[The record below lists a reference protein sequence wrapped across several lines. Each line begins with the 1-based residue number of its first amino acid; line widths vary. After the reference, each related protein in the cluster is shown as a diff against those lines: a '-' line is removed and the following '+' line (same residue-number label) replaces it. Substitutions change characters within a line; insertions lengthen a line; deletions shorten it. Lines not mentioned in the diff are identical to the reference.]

1 MIRLR
6 CSIYVSQSGSRR
18 TKVMKVTRR
27 AVASLMMLVFLGMLF
42 SIPIHAQ
49 NLGRISGT
57 VTDQSGAVVVGAAL
71 VAINKETGVRTP
83 ATTNE
88 AGNYSIAALLP
99 GRYRVEV
106 ELQGF
111 KKYVREPVMVYTA
124 TPVGLNI
131 AMEVGEISTELAVT
145 GAPPLL
151 QTEEVSLGTVV
162 EDKMIRD
169 LPVALGRD
177 TAIASGRRQ
186 PTSFMNLTPGVSGG
200 EFNKTV
206 NGMQRRGT
214 EVSTDGGAIEAPEH
228 FGQVGNATPPY
239 DAVGE
244 FKVVAGVP
252 EAADGNT
259 SSAVKLTLKSG
270 TNKLHGSASWLN
282 RNDMFDASGFF
293 GGTPTTR
300 RVKPKVRQN
309 EYGFTVGGP
318 VWVPKVYKGKDKTF
332 FFMSYGEFKL
342 RGGGAPRIRTF
353 PTAAF
358 KKGDFSKLTDRQ
370 GNLIPIFDPLS
381 APNDGVSA
389 RTQFPGNIIPL
400 NRIDPR
406 ALQATALMPTAEI
419 DRSFDNTVAQQPR
432 PTDDWNMS
440 MKIDHSFNS
449 RHKLSGSYWWAH
461 ADLLAYNGQ
470 PGLTDDGGA
479 THEIG
484 GGSAINYNWLV
495 TSALAN
501 ELRVNF
507 ARSNTGG
514 GPLPGQDLGP
524 NPLNIANYPYKNGN
538 FFVGAEGYARGPG
551 GSGFKYTSGEVGGDS
566 FSDNYSIADSAT
578 WIKSTHTFRFGVE
591 HRIRKYRGFGAGYW
605 FPEFRKF
612 QTSNPAS
619 PSFGAWGDGM
629 ATFLLGD
636 VYEQFGQNDATR
648 NGTVGQRSSWF
659 LQDSWKVTPRLS
671 LTLGLRHDIAPLNK
685 VDNGSSSFDPTVP
698 NSKAGVRLGAL
709 RFIGV
714 ERFYETDGSQLG
726 PRFGLAYSLND
737 KTVLRAGYGVL
748 YQIGAAELGCCPGGL
763 RQGFQSG
770 YGLPPAGQP
779 SIPIYNIWKT
789 GAPIDPN
796 VGNLPNTDP
805 TQVNGRGPT
814 WLHPSSTKATRVQ
827 QWTINLQ
834 REFPKHVVFEARYV
848 GWKAQGL
855 FSTLE
860 NLNQVDPRY
869 LSLGSTLT
877 SNINSPAASA
887 AGITAPYAGF
897 TGSVAQALR
906 PFPQYQRIGSLYE
919 ALGQANHHSLQ
930 LQVQNR
936 LSKDLLFLTNYV
948 WAKTLTDQGL
958 GGGFGVSD
966 QNQYNRKLE
975 KARQLL
981 ESPHELKMTWVYELP
996 VGTGKRA
1003 LSNAPKGVKAVLGGW
1018 ALAAAQR
1025 YSAGSHLAI
1034 TGGNPLP
1041 IFSDT
1046 IRPNQVSGTKVQINP
1061 SGKFD
1066 PKKNLYVAIEA
1077 FQPNAPFTFGTAP
1090 RVQPDLRGF
1099 AYYNEDVNIIKR
1111 GELGINETTKYE
1123 FRLEIYN
1130 IFNRTV
1136 FGNPA
1141 TNFNNRGTF
1150 GTVSSQANLP
1160 RQMQF
1165 GMKILW

>member
-1 MIRLR
+1 MSEAKKTTLL
-6 CSIYVSQSGSRR
+6 
-18 TKVMKVTRR
+18 
-27 AVASLMMLVFLGMLF
+27 VALLLIFGKAPLQETY
-42 SIPIHAQ
+42 AQ

-57 VTDQSGAVVVGAAL
+57 VTDQTGSVVIGASI
-71 VAINKETGVRTP
+71 VAINMDTGVRTP
-83 ATTNE
+83 TTTND
-88 AGNYSIAALLP
+88 AGNYNLPALLP

-106 ELQGF
+106 EMQGF
-111 KKYVREPVMVYTA
+111 KKYVREPVLVSTA
-124 TPVGLNI
+124 TPVGLKV
-131 AMEVGEISTELAVT
+131 ALELGEVSTEVSIT

-151 QTEEVSLGTVV
+151 QTEEAALGTVV

-186 PTSFMNLTPGVSGG
+186 PTSFMNLTPGVSGN

-259 SSAVKLTLKSG
+259 SSAVKLNLKSG
-270 TNKLHGSASWLN
+270 TNDLHGSANWFH
-282 RNDMFDASGFF
+282 RNDIFDSSGFF

-300 RVKPKVRQN
+300 RIRPRVRQN

-318 VWVPKVYKGKDKTF
+318 IWVPKVYKGKDKTF
-332 FFMSYGEFKL
+332 FFLSWGQFKV
-342 RGGGAPRIRTF
+342 RGGGTPVVRTY
-353 PTAAF
+353 PTEAF
-358 KKGDFSKLTDRQ
+358 KRGDFSKLTDRQ

-389 RTQFPGNIIPL
+389 RTQFPGNIVPT

-406 ALQATALMPTAEI
+406 ALQAVQLMPTAQI
-419 DRSFDNTVAQQPR
+419 DRAFDNFTAQRPR
-432 PTDDWNMS
+432 PTDDWFWS
-440 MKIDHSFNS
+440 LKLDHTFNS
-449 RHKLSGSYWWAH
+449 RHKISGSYWWAH
-461 ADLLAYNGQ
+461 AELLAFNGQ
-470 PGLTDDGGA
+470 PGATDDGGA
-479 THEIG
+479 TFEIG
-484 GGSAINYNWLV
+484 GGTAVNYNWLV
-495 TSALAN
+495 NNAVAN

-507 ARSNTGG
+507 ARSNTGS
-514 GPLPGQDLGP
+514 GPLPGQDLGS
-524 NPLNIANYPYKNGN
+524 NPFKIANYPFTVGN
-538 FFVGAEGYARGPG
+538 LFVGAEGYSRGPG
-551 GSGFKYTSGEVGGDS
+551 VSGFKYTSGEVGSNS
-566 FSDNYSIADSAT
+566 FSDNYSLADTVS
-578 WIKSTHTFRFGVE
+578 WIKSNHSVKFGFE
-591 HRIRKYRGFGAGYW
+591 HRIRKYIGRGAGYW

-612 QTSNPAS
+612 LTSNPAS
-619 PSFGAWGDGM
+619 PSFGAWGDGL

-659 LQDSWKVTPRLS
+659 VQDAWKVSPKLT
-671 LTLGLRHDIAPLNK
+671 LTLGVRHDIAPLNQ
-685 VDNGSSSFDPTVP
+685 VNNGSSSFDPTAP
-698 NSKAGVRLGAL
+698 NAGAGGRLGAL
-709 RFIGV
+709 RFVGV
-714 ERFYETDGSQLG
+714 QRYYETDRNQFG
-726 PRFGLAYSLND
+726 PRFGLAYGLND
-737 KTVLRAGYGVL
+737 KTVVRAGYGVL

-763 RQGFQSG
+763 RQGFQSALP
-770 YGLPPAGQP
+770 LPPVGQP
-779 SIPIYNIWKT
+779 SVPIFNIWRT

-796 VGNLPNTDP
+796 VGRLPNTDP

-827 QWTINLQ
+827 QWTVNIQ
-834 REFPKHVVFEARYV
+834 RQLPRNVVFEARYV

-855 FSTLE
+855 FSTLD
-860 NLNQVDPRY
+860 NINQVDPKF

-877 SNINSPAASA
+877 ANINSPAAAA
-887 AGITAPYAGF
+887 AGITAPYPGF
-897 TGSVAQALR
+897 NGSVAQALR
-906 PFPQYQRIGSLYE
+906 PYPQYTRIGSLYE
-919 ALGQANHHSLQ
+919 ALGQANHHSAQ

-936 LSKDLLFLTNYV
+936 LNKDLVFLANYV
-948 WAKTLTDQGL
+948 WAKTLTNQGL
-958 GGGFGVSD
+958 GGGFGTSAQD
-966 QNQYNRKLE
+966 QYNRKLE

-981 ESPHELKMTWVYELP
+981 EAPHELKVTWVYEVP

-1003 LSNAPKGVKAVLGGW
+1003 LANAPKAINAVVGGW

-1041 IFSDT
+1041 IFADT
-1046 IRPNQVSGTKVQINP
+1046 IRPNQIAGAKVQINP
-1061 SGKFD
+1061 GGKFD
-1066 PKKNLYVAIEA
+1066 PAKDRYVDIAA
-1077 FQPNAPFTFGTAP
+1077 FAPNAQFTFGTAP

-1099 AYYNEDVNIIKR
+1099 AFLNEDFSLIKR
-1111 GELGINETTKYE
+1111 GGLGINENTKYE
-1123 FRLEIYN
+1123 LRVEMYN
-1130 IFNRTV
+1130 LFNRVV
-1136 FGNPA
+1136 FANPR
-1141 TNFNNRGTF
+1141 TNFNDRGTF
-1150 GTVSSQANLP
+1150 GTVAGQANLP

>member
-1 MIRLR
+1 
-6 CSIYVSQSGSRR
+6 
-18 TKVMKVTRR
+18 MKVANR
-27 AVASLMMLVFLGMLF
+27 AAVSLMMFVILGMLF

-57 VTDQSGAVVVGAAL
+57 VTDQSGAVVAGAAL
-71 VAINKETGVRTP
+71 VAINTETGVRTP
-83 ATTNE
+83 TTTNE
-88 AGNYSIAALLP
+88 AGNYSLAALLP

-111 KKYVREPVMVYTA
+111 KKYVREPVLVFTA

-131 AMEVGEISTELAVT
+131 AMELGEASTEVTVT

-259 SSAVKLTLKSG
+259 SSAVKLNLKSG
-270 TNKLHGSASWLN
+270 TNQLHGSANWFN
-282 RNDMFDASGFF
+282 RNDVFDARGFF
-293 GGTPTTR
+293 APTKT
-300 RVKPKVRQN
+300 KVRQN

-318 VWVPKVYKGKDKTF
+318 VWVPKVYNGKDKTF
-332 FFMSYGEFKL
+332 FFMSWGQFKL

-353 PTAAF
+353 PSEAF

-389 RTQFPGNIIPL
+389 RTQFPGNIIPT

-406 ALQATALMPTAEI
+406 ALQAAQLMPTAQL
-419 DRSFDNTVAQQPR
+419 DRAFDNTVAPRPR
-432 PTDDWNMS
+432 PTNDWNWS
-440 MKIDHSFNS
+440 MKLDHSFNS
-449 RHKLSGSYWWAH
+449 RHKISGSYWWDH
-461 ADLLAYNGQ
+461 ADILAFNGQ

-479 THEIG
+479 TFERG
-484 GGSAINYNWLV
+484 GGSTISYNWLV
-495 TSALAN
+495 KSELAN

-507 ARSNTGG
+507 ARSQTGY
-514 GPLPGQDLGP
+514 GPIPGNDLGP
-524 NPLNIANYPYKNGN
+524 NPLKIANYPFENGN
-538 FFVGAEGYARGPG
+538 LFIGAQGYARGPG
-551 GSGFKYTSGEVGGDS
+551 GSGFLYTSGAVGSNS
-566 FSDNYSIADSAT
+566 FSDNYSIADTAT
-578 WIKSTHTFRFGVE
+578 WIKSNHTFKFGVE
-591 HRIRKYRGFGAGYW
+591 HRIRKYVGAGAGYW

-619 PSFGAWGDGM
+619 PNFGAWGDGL

-636 VYEQFGQNDATR
+636 VYEQFGQNADTR

-659 LQDSWKVTPRLS
+659 VQDSWKISPRLT

-698 NSKAGVRLGAL
+698 NPGAGGIPGAL

-714 ERFYETDGSQLG
+714 QRYYETDRNQFG
-726 PRFGLAYSLND
+726 PRFGLAYGLND

-763 RQGFQSG
+763 RQGFQSQLP
-770 YGLPPAGQP
+770 LPPSGQP
-779 SIPIYNIWKT
+779 SVPIYNIWKD
-789 GAPIDPN
+789 GAPRDPN
-796 VGNLPNTDP
+796 VGKLPNTDP

-834 REFPKHVVFEARYV
+834 RQLPKNVVFEARYV

-860 NLNQVDPRY
+860 NLNQADPKY

-877 SNINSPAASA
+877 ANINSPAAIA
-887 AGITAPYAGF
+887 AGIKVPYAGF
-897 TGSVAQALR
+897 NGSVAQALR

-919 ALGQANHHSLQ
+919 ALGQGNHHSLQ

-958 GGGFGVSD
+958 GGGFGTSAQD
-966 QNQYNRKLE
+966 QYNRKLE

-981 ESPHELKMTWVYELP
+981 EAPHELKMTWVYELP

-1003 LSNAPKGVKAVLGGW
+1003 LSNAPKAVNAVLGGW

-1025 YSAGSHLAI
+1025 YSAGSHLAV

-1046 IRPNQVSGTKVQINP
+1046 IRPNQISGAKVQINP

-1066 PKKNLYVAIEA
+1066 PAKDRYVDRAA
-1077 FQPNAPFTFGTAP
+1077 FAPNAPFTFGTAP

-1099 AYYNEDVNIIKR
+1099 AYYNEDFSLIKR
-1111 GELGINETTKYE
+1111 GGLGISENTKYE
-1123 FRLEIYN
+1123 LRLEMYN
-1130 IFNRTV
+1130 IFNRVV
-1136 FGNPA
+1136 FADSA
-1141 TNFNNRGTF
+1141 TDFNSPGTF
-1150 GTVSSQANLP
+1150 GTVTNQANLP

-1165 GMKILW
+1165 GLKILW